1 MKIIRVMKR
10 IIFWF
15 VLTALAVLFT
25 ACRGPENP
33 EGGASV
39 GTSVALTVAAISA
52 NGTDVADLSTP
63 TAVADTPA
71 TNPPAATPIPEQA
84 NTPSCTTLSG
94 LNVRSGPGLVYDPPI
109 AAVGI
114 NTTLQPIGF
123 VADGFPGGTWL
134 QVNVVGANLTG
145 WVSADPQFIQCNV
158 DYASLP
164 VAAAP
169 PTPNLPTLSPPTAT
183 ATAQPTATTIARVPP
198 DLGNVAVGGENFPA
212 DHVIGEVI
220 VNPTFLIRMAVR
232 DSKFFG
238 TEGDR
243 DGAGIDHVEF
253 NVADADGFPV
263 YDHAEETAA
272 FCIFGGGE
280 PTCNPWPTNAAGQY
294 TWGEGGPIVQS
305 GNYQFNVNVFSKAPE
320 ADFDFGGVWNWNF
333 NMSVSI
339 P

>member
-1 MKIIRVMKR
+1 MRVMKR
-10 IIFWF
+10 IIFLF
-15 VLTALAVLFT
+15 VVTALAVLLA
-25 ACRGPENP
+25 ACRGPERP

-39 GTSVALTVAAISA
+39 GTSVALTVAAI
-52 NGTDVADLSTP
+52 GTSG
-63 TAVADTPA
+63 TAVADIPA
-71 TNPPAATPIPEQA
+71 TNPPAATPIPEQP

-114 NTTLQPIGF
+114 NTTLQPTGF

-169 PTPNLPTLSPPTAT
+169 PTPNLPTLPPPTAT
-183 ATAQPTATTIARVPP
+183 AAEIARVPP

-212 DHVIGEVI
+212 DHVAGEVI
-220 VNPTFLIRMAVR
+220 VDPTFLIRMAVR
-232 DSKFFG
+232 DSDFFE

-280 PTCNPWPTNAAGQY
+280 PTCNLWPTNDAGQY
-294 TWGEGGPIVQS
+294 TWGAGGPIVES
-305 GNYQFNVNVFSKAPE
+305 GDYQFNINVFSKAPDE
-320 ADFDFGGVWNWNF
+320 DFDFGGVWNWNF
-333 NMSVSI
+333 NITVTV